1 MSTGAT
7 TTTST
12 TTPLTAGRPASTTA
26 GLLVALLAA
35 ASFGFSGPFVKPL
48 LESGWSPVA
57 AVTVRALI
65 GGVVLAPVA
74 LVALRGRLGPIWRA
88 RRRVLGMAVI
98 GVAGTQVFYFAAVV
112 RIPVGTAI
120 LVEYLAPLLLVGVA
134 WATTRRVP
142 QVVVLVGSAIAFAG
156 LLLVVAPGGGVALDP
171 VGLALA
177 GAAMVCCAAY
187 FVIAARPS
195 GDLPPVALA
204 ASGLLV
210 GAALLG
216 LLGLTGLVPFTTSA
230 ADVPL
235 FDAIVPWWVPMLVV
249 GVVATAVAYAT
260 SITASSMLGSRLAS
274 FVGLLEVAAAALY
287 AWLLLGEALT
297 PLQLGGGLLIVVG
310 IGFVRAERTREAVV
324 VADAVAET
332 PLADAVAAAPAADT
346 LPAASAAASG
356 SRGAMADPTRAS

>member
-1 MSTGAT
+1 VSTGAT
-7 TTTST
+7 TTTSST
-12 TTPLTAGRPASTTA
+12 LVTRGRPSSTTV
-26 GLLVALLAA
+26 GLLVALVAA

-74 LVALRGRLGPIWRA
+74 LIALRGHLGPVWRA
-88 RRRVLGMAVI
+88 RWRVLGMAVI

-120 LVEYLAPLLLVGVA
+120 LIEYLAPLLLVGVA
-134 WATTRRVP
+134 WVTTRRVP

-156 LLLVVAPGGGVALDP
+156 LLLVVAPSGGGSLDLA
-171 VGLALA
+171 GLALA

-235 FDAIVPWWVPMLVV
+235 FDAIVPWWVPMLVI
-249 GVVATAVAYAT
+249 GVIATSVAYAT

-297 PLQLGGGLLIVVG
+297 PPQLLGDAAIVVG
-310 IGFVRAERTREAVV
+310 IGFVRAERTREAEV

-332 PLADAVAAAPAADT
+332 PLVAAVAEAPAGDT
-346 LPAASAAASG
+346 GAEASVGDTVPRG
-356 SRGAMADPTRAS
+356 SVADPTRAS

>member
-1 MSTGAT
+1 
-7 TTTST
+7 
-12 TTPLTAGRPASTTA
+12 
-26 GLLVALLAA
+26 
-35 ASFGFSGPFVKPL
+35 
-48 LESGWSPVA
+48 
-57 AVTVRALI
+57 
-65 GGVVLAPVA
+65 
-74 LVALRGRLGPIWRA
+74 
-88 RRRVLGMAVI
+88 
-98 GVAGTQVFYFAAVV
+98 
-112 RIPVGTAI
+112 
-120 LVEYLAPLLLVGVA
+120 VA

-142 QVVVLVGSAIAFAG
+142 QAVVLVGSVIAFAG
-156 LLLVVAPGGGVALDP
+156 LLLVVAPSGGVALDP

-332 PLADAVAAAPAADT
+332 PVADAVAGAPDADT
-346 LPAASAAASG
+346 LPAASGAASG
-356 SRGAMADPTRAS
+356 GREAMADPTRAS